1 MDLSSVVRQNKIK
14 KSLGHGRM
22 TSLSDTLTV
31 GLVLVLLFGS
41 IALYLYTRIQQ
52 AEQKISLLESILLD
66 MKMSSE
72 VKSYSELP
80 ADSKILSTGQGQQ
93 YAPYDNDDDDDKSN
107 EDDMLDYYPGAVIG
121 QKDNAKSGTS
131 TPSVSGSINDTTDSE
146 VNQYKSV
153 IASAISDSSDNDVNT
168 SEIPSASKVS
178 VNYESMTLKELQT
191 LAKTRGISGAGSM
204 KKGAIIEALKTSDRS
219 QTTIEPGSIGTSVFL
234 ETSSSFPG
242 PVAVTPG
249 ESE

>member
-1 MDLSSVVRQNKIK
+1 
-14 KSLGHGRM
+14 M

-66 MKMSSE
+66 LKMSSE
-72 VKSYSELP
+72 IKSYSELP
-80 ADSKILSTGQGQQ
+80 AAHTIQKTNGFPTEQ
-93 YAPYDNDDDDDKSN
+93 NDMNYTPFN
-107 EDDMLDYYPGAVIG
+107 EDDDEYEASDDDVYPGAVVG
-121 QKDNAKSGTS
+121 SSSPLKGRSPA
-131 TPSVSGSINDTTDSE
+131 PSVSGSVNDTSDNE
-146 VNQYKSV
+146 VTEYKSV
-153 IASAISDSSDNDVNT
+153 IADAVKSDNDIKDNN
-168 SEIPSASKVS
+168 SKISA
-178 VNYESMTLKELQT
+178 NYEAMTLKELQT

-219 QTTIEPGSIGTSVFL
+219 SGAVQPGSIGAPNSSFL
-234 ETSSSFPG
+234 ETSSPFLS
-242 PVAVTPG
+242 AA

>member
-1 MDLSSVVRQNKIK
+1 
-14 KSLGHGRM
+14 M

-66 MKMSSE
+66 LKMSSE
-72 VKSYSELP
+72 IKSYSELP
-80 ADSKILSTGQGQQ
+80 AENTIQKTGGFSTEQNDMS
-93 YAPYDNDDDDDKSN
+93 YTPFNEDDDDNNDDD
-107 EDDMLDYYPGAVIG
+107 EVYPGAVVG
-121 QKDNAKSGTS
+121 SSSPLKSGS
-131 TPSVSGSINDTTDSE
+131 PAPSVSGSVNDASDNE
-146 VNQYKSV
+146 VTEYKSI
-153 IASAISDSSDNDVNT
+153 IADAVKSDTEVKENV
-168 SEIPSASKVS
+168 SKVS
-178 VNYESMTLKELQT
+178 ANYEAMTLKELQT

-219 QTTIEPGSIGTSVFL
+219 SGAVQPGSLGGSAGSFL
-234 ETSSSFPG
+234 ETSAPFQAP
-242 PVAVTPG
+242 AAA

>member
-1 MDLSSVVRQNKIK
+1 
-14 KSLGHGRM
+14 M

-66 MKMSSE
+66 LKMSSE
-72 VKSYSELP
+72 IKSYSELP
-80 ADSKILSTGQGQQ
+80 AENSIQQTGGFSTEQRDVIN
-93 YAPYDNDDDDDKSN
+93 YTPFNDDDN
-107 EDDMLDYYPGAVIG
+107 
-121 QKDNAKSGTS
+121 
-131 TPSVSGSINDTTDSE
+131 
-146 VNQYKSV
+146 
-153 IASAISDSSDNDVNT
+153 DNDVYPET
-168 SEIPSASKVS
+168 SVNSSSPLKGNSPAPSASGS
-178 VNYESMTLKELQT
+178 VIDTDDNEYKSIIADAVKLDKESISKISANYEAMTLKELQT

-219 QTTIEPGSIGTSVFL
+219 SGSVQPGSFGASSSSFL
-234 ETSSSFPG
+234 ETSSSFQPSTE
-242 PVAVTPG
+242 A

>member
-1 MDLSSVVRQNKIK
+1 
-14 KSLGHGRM
+14 M

-66 MKMSSE
+66 LKMSAE
-72 VKSYSELP
+72 IKSYSELP
-80 ADSKILSTGQGQQ
+80 AENVIQKTGGFSTEQ
-93 YAPYDNDDDDDKSN
+93 NDMSYTPFN
-107 EDDMLDYYPGAVIG
+107 EDDENDNNDDEVYPGAVVGSSSPIKTG
-121 QKDNAKSGTS
+121 SPA
-131 TPSVSGSINDTTDSE
+131 PSVSSRVD
-146 VNQYKSV
+146 
-153 IASAISDSSDNDVNT
+153 DSSDNEVNEYRNVIADAVKT
-168 SEIPSASKVS
+168 DSENKESSKVS
-178 VNYESMTLKELQT
+178 ANYEAMTLKELQT

-219 QTTIEPGSIGTSVFL
+219 SGAVQPGSIGAPTSSFL
-234 ETSSSFPG
+234 ETSSPFQGSSE
-242 PVAVTPG
+242 